1 MKNIYCIFFFF
12 MFTCGSAFAQK
23 QFVIDPNVSPREL
36 DGTFTKIKISG
47 SIDLYLSQSEN
58 EGMAVSASEDK
69 YKENIKTVI
78 QNGELNISYQNISG
92 AWERGKKKLRVYVA
106 MKTLE
111 HLEASGASDV
121 VIAGTLKASSF
132 TLRLSGA
139 SDFTG
144 DINADI
150 LNIEASGASD
160 TKISGSAEEFNATC
174 SGASDIKGMELKTGI
189 CKVVASGAS
198 DIYISV
204 SKELTGKASGASSI
218 YYKGNPGVKQ
228 VESSGASTIALR
240 NR

>member
-23 QFVIDPNVSPREL
+23 QFVIDPNASPREL

-78 QNGELNISYQNISG
+78 DHGELNISYQNVSG
-92 AWERGKKKLRVYVA
+92 LWERGKKKLRVYVA

-111 HLEASGASDV
+111 RLEASGASDV
-121 VIAGTLKASSF
+121 VIAGTLSAS
-132 TLRLSGA
+132 TLTIHLSGA

-144 DINADI
+144 DINANV
-150 LNIEASGASD
+150 LNIAASGASD
-160 TKISGSAEEFNATC
+160 TKISGSVQEFNATC
-174 SGASDIKGMELKTGI
+174 SGASDIKGMELKTGKCTI
-189 CKVVASGAS
+189 VASGAS

-218 YYKGNPGVKQ
+218 YYKGNPVVKN
-228 VESSGASTIALR
+228 VESSGASTVASR